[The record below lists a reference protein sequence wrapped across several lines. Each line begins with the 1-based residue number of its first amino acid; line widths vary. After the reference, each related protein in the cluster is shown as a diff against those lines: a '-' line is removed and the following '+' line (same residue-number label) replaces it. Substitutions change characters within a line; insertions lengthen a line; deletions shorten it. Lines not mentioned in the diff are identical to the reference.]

1 MALKQEIHI
10 LLVESEAFVMEVTT
24 LVLERLGYIVHGETN
39 GLEALSTFSDNPDT
53 FDLAIIE
60 PLMPRMGGLEFAIRL
75 RRIRNDLPI
84 LFYAG
89 YLEPNLDQTISDSGT
104 GRIVFKPLTSQELGE
119 AVNERLHWTPP
130 GIH

>member
-1 MALKQEIHI
+1 MASKQTLHI
-10 LLVESEAFVMEVTT
+10 LLVENESFVMEVTT

-75 RRIRNDLPI
+75 RRIRNDLPV

-89 YLEPNLDQTISDSGT
+89 YLDPSLEQEISKSGVGQTI
-104 GRIVFKPLTSQELGE
+104 FKPLYSRELSE
-119 AVNERLHWTPP
+119 AIQERLSLASPH
-130 GIH
+130 IC